1 VDGTGSRLCAVV
13 GFCISG
19 VEPLCSAATTF
30 IVRGCVEMF
39 KTKKGSTATTFILKC
54 ATWMLSSA
62 TWQHLGLAVLV
73 AALLRTE
80 GMELPTSCINTG
92 S

>member
-1 VDGTGSRLCAVV
+1 MLK
-13 GFCISG
+13 
-19 VEPLCSAATTF
+19 
-30 IVRGCVEMF
+30 CVNPKNCHDF
-39 KTKKGSTATTFILKC
+39 YLKC

-62 TWQHLGLAVLV
+62 TWQHLGLSVVV